1 MSQII
6 SQYDSPENAQKT
18 IERLREL
25 GFGDEHMRLGS
36 SPSERRWS
44 VHVRPPFGT
53 ARMAMQAMQRNSPVG
68 IKEFPEL
75 EPGNDRTLIS
85 QLSGPVSPGAISE
98 LSRPQPVG
106 AIAALSRRKPP
117 GAIAVL
123 SRRVNP
129 GAISRLSAPKPV
141 GAIAR
146 LSRPVPVGAI
156 ARLSQPKPVG
166 AISRLSAGWHL
177 SEEIGL
183 PLLIREEC

>member
-25 GFGDEHMRLGS
+25 GVGDEHLRLGS

-53 ARMAMQAMQRNSPVG
+53 ARMAMQAMQRFSPVG
-68 IKEFPEL
+68 
-75 EPGNDRTLIS
+75 
-85 QLSGPVSPGAISE
+85 
-98 LSRPQPVG
+98 
-106 AIAALSRRKPP
+106 
-117 GAIAVL
+117 AV
-123 SRRVNP
+123 
-129 GAISRLSAPKPV
+129 
-141 GAIAR
+141 AR

-156 ARLSQPKPVG
+156 ARLSRPKPVG
-166 AISRLSAGWHL
+166 SLSRLSAGWHL

-183 PLLIREEC
+183 PLLIREER